1 MLGGTHECHPAPCT
15 STGDS
20 YRKDGYPIISA
31 DSHITE
37 APNTY
42 TDFIDPAW
50 RDRAPQLVDG
60 GVQMGDMF
68 VVEGSAVPIPMG
80 LVAAAG
86 KDPSE
91 IRTKGT
97 RFEEL
102 HRGGWD
108 PTARLAEQDGDGV
121 AAEIIYPTVGMVL
134 CNIDDFRSEA
144 HTSELQSLM
153 RISYA
158 VFCLKTK

>member
-15 STGDS
+15 STGDT
-20 YRKDGYPIISA
+20 YMKVDYPIISA

-50 RDRAPQLVDG
+50 RDRAPHLVDG
-60 GVQMGDMF
+60 GDQMGDMF

-102 HRGGWD
+102 PRGGWD
-108 PTARLAEQDGDGV
+108 PTARLAEQDGAGV
-121 AAEIIYPTVGMVL
+121 APQPNHPTAGMGP
-134 CNIDDFRSEA
+134 CHNPPSAPQKHPFHA
-144 HTSELQSLM
+144 YT
-153 RISYA
+153 
-158 VFCLKTK
+158 

>member
-15 STGDS
+15 STGDT
-20 YRKDGYPIISA
+20 YMKVDYPIISA

-50 RDRAPQLVDG
+50 RDRAPHLVDG
-60 GVQMGDMF
+60 GDQMGDMF

-97 RFEEL
+97 RFDEL

-108 PTARLAEQDGDGV
+108 QNARLAEQARHGG
-121 AAEIIYPTVGMVL
+121 AAETHSSTVSQRQVNNQRCL
-134 CNIDDFRSEA
+134 SKKW
-144 HTSELQSLM
+144 QSK
-153 RISYA
+153 R
-158 VFCLKTK
+158 

>member
-15 STGDS
+15 STGDT
-20 YRKDGYPIISA
+20 YMKVDYPIISA

-50 RDRAPQLVDG
+50 RDRAPHLVDG
-60 GVQMGDMF
+60 GDQMGDMF

-86 KDPSE
+86 TDPSE
-91 IRTKGT
+91 IRNKGT
-97 RFEEL
+97 CFDEPNKIGSASCGERACQLVEISGCAVSYKNKRL
-102 HRGGWD
+102 RLLRHRS
-108 PTARLAEQDGDGV
+108 PTNNQ
-121 AAEIIYPTVGMVL
+121 
-134 CNIDDFRSEA
+134 
-144 HTSELQSLM
+144 
-153 RISYA
+153 
-158 VFCLKTK
+158 